1 MKQFSLN
8 RGSDE
13 PHIDARNKNP
23 PECIILDNWVFENFI
38 LADEPFAKPLR
49 IFESCASVTN
59 NLCGK
64 LVPSLEFLIKF
75 DERLKVTSIPFS
87 IADFNLFKL
96 WIRQFYIYCV
106 ILSHSY
112 INILLKQN
120 RIIIL

>member
-1 MKQFSLN
+1 MKQFFLN

-13 PHIDARNKNP
+13 RHIDARNKNP
-23 PECIILDNWVFENFI
+23 PECIILDNWVFETFI

-49 IFESCASVTN
+49 IFETCASVAN

-75 DERLKVTSIPFS
+75 HERFKVTSIPFS

-96 WIRQFYIYCV
+96 WIRQFYI
-106 ILSHSY
+106 
-112 INILLKQN
+112 
-120 RIIIL
+120 